1 MTSINKNFINL
12 VNLSKFGGQGPAVF
26 LDTID
31 SVSDMLQ
38 GIGYQTKITS
48 NVILNDA
55 INILWGVGSVFSPTY
70 DEIAAIAT
78 PKNSIIFNMEQMS
91 SNSTLVTAEYIDF
104 LSKYTVLDY
113 NQLNLSR
120 LNELPGFIGYEFPL
134 IPSKNFISDYPRPN
148 SFDKKFDFGFYGI
161 VNQRRQEIL
170 KEILSRGLTVKI
182 ISGAYGSQLPLE
194 ILDCKAIL
202 NLHFYESSIFEV
214 ARCLRPVAMGVPI
227 ISEKSK
233 IPNSVDWTNSG
244 IHFVENENF
253 VNYCVDVIRSES
265 KLLESAQQSFR
276 FIFEKFHSE
285 NLALLMNKLNTY
297 YF

>member
-1 MTSINKNFINL
+1 M
-12 VNLSKFGGQGPAVF
+12 NLSKFGGPGPAVF

-31 SVSDMLQ
+31 SVSDMLLE
-38 GIGYQTKITS
+38 IGYQTKISS
-48 NVILNDA
+48 NVILSDA

-70 DEIAAIAT
+70 EEIAAIAT

-91 SNSTLVTAEYIDF
+91 SNSTLVTDEYIDF
-104 LSKYTVLDY
+104 LSKYIVLDY
-113 NQLNLSR
+113 NQENLSR
-120 LNELPGFIGYEFPL
+120 LSTSPNFIGHEFPL
-134 IPSKNFISDYPRPN
+134 IPSKNFISDYTKPD
-148 SFDKKFDFGFYGI
+148 SYEKKFDFGFYGI

-170 KEILSRGLTVKI
+170 IELLSRGLTVKI
-182 ISGAYGSQLPLE
+182 ISGAYGSQLPVE

-214 ARCLRPVAMGVPI
+214 ARCLRPIAMGVPI

-253 VNYCVDVIRSES
+253 VNYCVGVIRSES
-265 KLLESAQQSFR
+265 KLLESAQKSFR
-276 FIFEKFHSE
+276 FIFEKFHRE
-285 NLALLMNKLNTY
+285 NFTLLMNKLSTY
-297 YF
+297 YS